1 MNTIIDFFITSK
13 DAIDLILQ
21 FLTFAL
27 ALIGGI
33 IALIKWSQQIRQNR
47 AEKVK
52 ELICK
57 VRDDEDIAM
66 IMDIIDWNDGFYYNG
81 KFCLCN
87 RSCLSIDDDTLFKKI
102 DKTLSHFSYICYLKK
117 RKVFSKQDIVNYEY
131 GLRRL
136 TDNRHIAN
144 YLYTIYH
151 WSRYLNVHCSF
162 HYLIDYSLRKGY
174 LEKDFV
180 NMSSKH
186 YTYCLKNGPAK

>member
-1 MNTIIDFFITSK
+1 MNKIIDFIITNK
-13 DAIDLILQ
+13 DAIDLLLQ

-33 IALIKWSQQIRQNR
+33 VALIKWSQQIRQNR

-81 KFCLCN
+81 KFCLCEGS
-87 RSCLSIDDDTLFKKI
+87 RLSIDNDTLFKKI

-117 RKVFSKQDIVNYEY
+117 IHVFNKQDIAIYEY
-131 GLRRL
+131 ELRRL
-136 TDNRHIAN
+136 IDNKNIAN

-162 HYLIDYSLRKGY
+162 HYLIWYSLRNGY

-180 NMSSKH
+180 DMASKH